1 MVKISIIFFVF
12 LINVSNFCS
21 HAQCSLSSTVIQEIK
36 NYEPVVNT
44 IIKKVLN
51 GDFKG
56 KLYND
61 TALFVDTVGA
71 RVVGSE
77 ALNNGIDF
85 ILNWMRDQGFAGV
98 HSEEIDT
105 PHWKRQVKN

>member
-1 MVKISIIFFVF
+1 MVLVLF
-12 LINVSNFCS
+12 LFNVSYFHS
-21 HAQCSLSSTVIQEIK
+21 HAQCDLSSVLIDEIK
-36 NYEPVVNT
+36 NYASVVQT
-44 IIKKVLN
+44 IIQKVLT

-77 ALNNGIDF
+77 ALDNGIDF
-85 ILNWMRDQGFAGV
+85 ILNWMNDQGFDDV
-98 HSEEIDT
+98 HGEEIDT
-105 PHWKRQVKN
+105 PNWKR

>member
-1 MVKISIIFFVF
+1 MVKISIVLFAFVV
-12 LINVSNFCS
+12 NVSNFYS
-21 HAQCSLSSTVIQEIK
+21 HAQCNLSATLIEEIK
-36 NYEPVVNT
+36 NYEAVVNK
-44 IIKKVLN
+44 IIGNVLS

-98 HSEEIDT
+98 HGEEIDT